1 MKHSQKSQSAF
12 TLVEIMIVVAI
23 IGLLAALAV
32 PGFIRSRARSQGTR
46 IVNDARVMDHAIT
59 QWATEK
65 GIMLGAAVD
74 TVAAS
79 AYLNGSWVTN
89 DVLGNAYSW
98 TTVGTSQ
105 VVVNAA
111 SKTSLAPYFSDWQNY

>member
-74 TVAAS
+74 TTAAS

-89 DVLGNAYSW
+89 DVLGNAYSF
-98 TTVGTSQ
+98 TVVGTTQ
-105 VVVNAA
+105 VAVNAA
-111 SKTSLAPYFSDWQNY
+111 SKTSLSPYFTDWQNY